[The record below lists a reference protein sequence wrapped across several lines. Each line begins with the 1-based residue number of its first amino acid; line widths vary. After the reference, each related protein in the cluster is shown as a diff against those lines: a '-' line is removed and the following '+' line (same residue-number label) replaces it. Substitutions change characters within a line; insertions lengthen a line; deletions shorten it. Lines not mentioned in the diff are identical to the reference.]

1 MMQVIPCAGGGSA
14 GAYGSSQGVRD
25 VLGGLLST
33 VTLTAPTDQEQLAIL
48 KELFPGLT
56 MLLPC
61 ALAVLCLVKRAA
73 GQLTASQATTW

>member
-1 MMQVIPCAGGGSA
+1 MQEIACAGGGSA

-33 VTLTAPTDQEQLAIL
+33 VTLTSPTDQEQLAIL

-56 MLLPC
+56 LLLPF
-61 ALAVLCLVKRAA
+61 AMAVLCLVKRAA
-73 GQLTASQATTW
+73 GQLTGSQATTW